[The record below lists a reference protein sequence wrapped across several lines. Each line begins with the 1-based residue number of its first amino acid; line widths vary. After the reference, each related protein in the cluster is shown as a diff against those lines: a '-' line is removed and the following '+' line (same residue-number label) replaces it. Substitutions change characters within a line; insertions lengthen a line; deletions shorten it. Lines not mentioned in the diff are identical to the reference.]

1 MTQLRIRNAQSA
13 GLLMI
18 GALALAACDRPAGY
32 ELDDT
37 GGFGN
42 ATVQNLVAQTCTNT
56 GAFGSGRYAGKAG
69 ATLGDPVVVLDPEST
84 PANPVYRVYCD
95 GRLDGKYAAVVY
107 RDYIGSAV
115 QAGTVDEATT
125 E

>member
-1 MTQLRIRNAQSA
+1 
-13 GLLMI
+13 MI
-18 GALALAACDRPAGY
+18 GAFSLAACDRPAGY

-42 ATVQNLVAQTCTNT
+42 ATVQNLVAQTCNNT
-56 GAFGSGRYAGKAG
+56 GALGSARYAGKAG

-95 GRLDGKYAAVVY
+95 GNLDGKYAAVIY
-107 RDYIGSAV
+107 RDYVRSAS
-115 QAGTVDEATT
+115 QAATVEEATA